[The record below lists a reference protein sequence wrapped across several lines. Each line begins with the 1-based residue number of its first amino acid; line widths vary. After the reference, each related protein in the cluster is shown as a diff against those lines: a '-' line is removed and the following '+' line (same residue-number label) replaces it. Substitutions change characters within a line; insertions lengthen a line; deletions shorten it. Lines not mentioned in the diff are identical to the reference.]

1 MFEFIKVLTL
11 RATFECQEE
20 GRLPS
25 YLGSTIRGILGHCI
39 RDFCCNCPTV
49 KCFRCVQKESC
60 LYVKCFSNTGGEAG
74 AVNPY
79 VLYVHGEGR
88 ERWKKGDL
96 CVFDLTLLGAG
107 TENAGIY
114 LDALQAAEQKGWGAA
129 RLTFRLMQVKDAG
142 SDKVI
147 YAGGKSWIRNLSPGP
162 LQVTERNASYASL
175 FFDTPLRIVS
185 GDKLFDRL
193 PFEMLIQFLIRRIS
207 LLTKA
212 YTDFKLK
219 WDEEEL
225 LRQARE
231 VRTLNEYWREVPF
244 SRYSMNQ
251 EDGKLKLPSKT
262 GWVLYEGDLSR
273 FVPILEVGKYLR
285 VGKGATIGFGHYE
298 VSYDK

>member
-1 MFEFIKVLTL
+1 MFEFINILTL
-11 RATFECQEE
+11 RATYECQEE

-39 RDFCCNCPTV
+39 RDFCCDYPDKRCF
-49 KCFRCVQKESC
+49 KCVRKDTC

-96 CVFDLTLLGAG
+96 CVFDLTLFGTGA
-107 TENAGIY
+107 ERAGVY

-129 RLTFRLMQVKDAG
+129 RLTFRLRQIVDANSG
-142 SDKVI
+142 KVI
-147 YAGGKSWIRNLSPGP
+147 FAGGKSWIRNLSPGP
-162 LQVTERNASYASL
+162 LQIKERNVSYASL
-175 FFDTPLRIVS
+175 FFDTPLRIIS
-185 GDKLFDRL
+185 GERLFDRL
-193 PFEMLIQFLIRRIS
+193 PFEMFIQFLIRRIS

-212 YTDFKLK
+212 HMDFELEWNK
-219 WDEEEL
+219 EEL
-225 LRQARE
+225 LEQARGIQ
-231 VRTLNEYWREVPF
+231 TLDEYWREIPF

-251 EDGKLKLPSKT
+251 KDGKLELTSKT
-262 GWVLYEGDLSR
+262 GWVLYEGDLSQ

-298 VSYDK
+298 VFYDK

>member
-1 MFEFIKVLTL
+1 MFEFINILTL

-25 YLGSTIRGILGHCI
+25 YLGSTIRGVLGHCI
-39 RDFCCNCPTV
+39 RDFCCNHPTV
-49 KCFRCVQKESC
+49 RCFRCAQKETC

-96 CVFDLTLLGAG
+96 CIFDLTLFGAG
-107 TENAGIY
+107 TEKAGIY
-114 LDALQAAEQKGWGAA
+114 LDALQAAEEKGWGAA

-147 YAGGKSWIRNLSPGP
+147 YAGGKSWIRNLSPRP
-162 LQVTERNASYASL
+162 LQITERNASYASL

-212 YTDFKLK
+212 HTDFDLE

-231 VRTLNEYWREVPF
+231 IRVLNEYWREIPF

-262 GWVLYEGDLSR
+262 GWILYEGDLSR
-273 FVPILEVGKYLR
+273 FVPILEVGRYLR